1 MRKMKNIYLDMDG
14 VIADFDKRYQELF
27 NITTKQSERDKKWV
41 QFFNQFIQDRH
52 FATLDLMPEAIELM
66 DYLKST
72 GIPIIILSSTSS
84 EKRDGEIRP
93 QKMEWLKKHKIDFP
107 VILVPG
113 AHLKKDYA
121 TPDSI
126 LIDDTSK
133 NIDDWRRESGV
144 GILYEDLLHTRIMM
158 SMYI

>member
-1 MRKMKNIYLDMDG
+1 MKNIYLDMDG
-14 VIADFDKRYQELF
+14 VIADFDKRYVELYKVS
-27 NITTKQSERDKKWV
+27 TKESERDKNWR
-41 QFFNQFIQDRH
+41 QFFKKFIEDGH
-52 FATLDLMPEAIELM
+52 FATLELMPEAIELM

-72 GIPIIILSSTSS
+72 GIPITILSSTSS
-84 EKRDGEIRP
+84 ETRDSLIRP

-126 LIDDTSK
+126 LIDDTNK
-133 NIDDWRRESGV
+133 NIDDWRREGGI
-144 GILYEDLLHTRIMM
+144 GILYKDLLHTRIIM
-158 SMYI
+158 SMYA

>member
-1 MRKMKNIYLDMDG
+1 MKNIYLDMDG
-14 VIADFDKRYQELF
+14 VIADFDKRYIELF

-41 QFFNQFIQDRH
+41 QFFDKFIEERH

-84 EKRDGEIRP
+84 ENRDGKIRP
-93 QKMEWLKKHKIDFP
+93 QKMEWLNKHKIDFP

-121 TPDSI
+121 KPDSI
-126 LIDDTSK
+126 LIDDTNK
-133 NIDDWRRESGV
+133 NIDEWRRAGGI
-144 GILYEDLLHTRIMM
+144 GILYTDYVSCLAML

>member
-1 MRKMKNIYLDMDG
+1 MDG
-14 VIADFDKRYQELF
+14 VIADFDKRYIELF

-41 QFFNQFIQDRH
+41 QFFDKFIEERH

-84 EKRDGEIRP
+84 ENRDGKIRP
-93 QKMEWLKKHKIDFP
+93 QKMEWLNKHKIDFP

-121 TPDSI
+121 KPDSI
-126 LIDDTSK
+126 LIDDTNK
-133 NIDDWRRESGV
+133 NIDEWRRAGGI
-144 GILYEDLLHTRIMM
+144 GILYTDYVSCLAML

>member
-1 MRKMKNIYLDMDG
+1 MKNIYLDMDG
-14 VIADFDKRYQELF
+14 VIADFDKRYIELF

-41 QFFNQFIQDRH
+41 QFFDKFIEERH

-84 EKRDGEIRP
+84 ENRDNEIRP

-113 AHLKKDYA
+113 ARLKKDYA

-133 NIDDWRRESGV
+133 NIDDWRREGGI
-144 GILYEDLLHTRIMM
+144 GILYENLLHTRIIM
-158 SMYI
+158 SMYT

>member
-1 MRKMKNIYLDMDG
+1 MKNIYLDMDG
-14 VIADFDKRYQELF
+14 VIADFDKRYIELF

-41 QFFNQFIQDRH
+41 QFFDKFIEEKH
-52 FATLDLMPEAIELM
+52 FATLDLMPEAVELM

-84 EKRDGEIRP
+84 ENRDDKIRP

-113 AHLKKDYA
+113 ARLKKDYA

-133 NIDDWRRESGV
+133 NIDDWRREGGI
-144 GILYEDLLHTRIMM
+144 GILYENLLHTRIIM
-158 SMYI
+158 SMYT

>member
-1 MRKMKNIYLDMDG
+1 MKNIYLDMDG
-14 VIADFDKRYQELF
+14 VIADFDKRYIELF

-41 QFFNQFIQDRH
+41 QFFDKFIQDRH
-52 FATLDLMPEAIELM
+52 FATLDLMPEAVELM

-72 GIPIIILSSTSS
+72 GIPITILSSTSS
-84 EKRDGEIRP
+84 ENRDNEIRP

-113 AHLKKDYA
+113 ARLKKDYA

-133 NIDDWRRESGV
+133 NIDDWRREGGI
-144 GILYEDLLHTRIMM
+144 GILYENLLHTRIIM
-158 SMYI
+158 SMYT

>member
-1 MRKMKNIYLDMDG
+1 MKNIYLDMDG
-14 VIADFDKRYQELF
+14 VIADFDKRYIELF

-41 QFFNQFIQDRH
+41 QFFDKFIEERH

-84 EKRDGEIRP
+84 ENRDDKIRP

-113 AHLKKDYA
+113 ARLKKDYA

-133 NIDDWRRESGV
+133 NIDDWRREGGI
-144 GILYEDLLHTRIMM
+144 GILYENLLHTRIIM
-158 SMYI
+158 SMYT

>member
-14 VIADFDKRYQELF
+14 VIADFDKRYVELF
-27 NITTKQSERDKKWV
+27 NITTKQAERDKKWV
-41 QFFNQFIQDRH
+41 QFFDKFIQDRH
-52 FATLDLMPEAIELM
+52 FATLDLMPEARELM
-66 DYLKST
+66 EYLKGT
-72 GIPIIILSSTSS
+72 GIPITILSSTSS
-84 EKRDGEIRP
+84 EKRHDEIRP
-93 QKMEWLKKHKIDFP
+93 QKMEWLKKYKIDFP

-113 AHLKKDYA
+113 ARLKKDYA

-133 NIDDWRRESGV
+133 NIDDWRREGGV

-158 SMYI
+158 SMYT

>member
-1 MRKMKNIYLDMDG
+1 MRNVNKIYLDMDG

-27 NITTKQSERDKKWV
+27 NATTKESERDKKWA
-41 QFFNQFIQDRH
+41 QFFAKFIQDRH

-72 GIPIIILSSTSS
+72 GIPITILSSTSS
-84 EKRDGEIRP
+84 ERRDDAIRP

-113 AHLKKDYA
+113 AHLKKEYA
-121 TPDSI
+121 SPDSI

-133 NIDDWRRESGV
+133 NIDDWRREGGI
-144 GILYEDLLHTRIMM
+144 GILYEDLLHTRIIM
-158 SMYI
+158 SMYA

>member
-1 MRKMKNIYLDMDG
+1 MKNIYLDMDG

-27 NITTKQSERDKKWV
+27 KISTKEAERDKKWV

-66 DYLKST
+66 DYLKGT
-72 GIPIIILSSTSS
+72 GIPITILSSTSS

-133 NIDDWRRESGV
+133 NIDDWRREGGV
-144 GILYEDLLHTRIMM
+144 GILYTDYVSCVAML
-158 SMYI
+158 SMYL

>member
-1 MRKMKNIYLDMDG
+1 MKNIYLDMDG
-14 VIADFDKRYQELF
+14 VIADFDKRYIELF

-41 QFFNQFIQDRH
+41 QFFDKFIEERH

-84 EKRDGEIRP
+84 EKRDDKIRP

-113 AHLKKDYA
+113 ARLKKDYA

-133 NIDDWRRESGV
+133 NIDDWRREGGI
-144 GILYEDLLHTRIMM
+144 GILYENLLHTRIIM
-158 SMYI
+158 SMYT

>member
-27 NITTKQSERDKKWV
+27 NITTKQAERDKKWV
-41 QFFNQFIQDRH
+41 QFFDKFIQDRH

-66 DYLKST
+66 DYLKGT
-72 GIPIIILSSTSS
+72 GIPITILSSTSS

-133 NIDDWRRESGV
+133 NIDDWRREGGV

-158 SMYI
+158 SMYT